1 MTTIYLMRH
10 SIALKNI
17 NNDYN
22 NDSLQLQ
29 NEKMPLSIEG
39 EELASNI
46 SKEEELQ
53 SIDVVISSNYVRA
66 MSTAKY
72 ISNANNVNLIVNS
85 AFGERKFGINSWDE
99 LPSDFGLRQN
109 NDENYK
115 VGDGESQKEVRERV
129 YKALMDVIDKYKDKR
144 IVIVS
149 HGSAILW
156 LLKQWCDID
165 LKNKCIIFNDKLI
178 LYDNI
183 FNCTTFNGKFIKKL
197 RKDNNL
203 TQDEL
208 AKKLG
213 VTYQAVS
220 KWENGKSI
228 PDIAILKTISELFN
242 VNIDELLEG
251 SVKNKK
257 KLNKK
262 IFIPITVLGIC
273 VVLIFV
279 FFVVHKETYE
289 FKVLETDSND
299 FDVSGVLAFSPD
311 KSSIYISS
319 IDYNNSDD
327 DTEYKSLSC
336 NLYDVNGDAKT
347 KISSCE
353 SENSDVETLNELLN
367 SIDFTVDD
375 YASSCRLFKTNQL
388 VLEIKAISV
397 DDKTVTYEV
406 PLSFDDDCLDSTNS

>member
-1 MTTIYLMRH
+1 MV
-10 SIALKNI
+10 LKDI

-22 NDSLQLQ
+22 NESLQLQ

-46 SKEEELQ
+46 SKESELQ
-53 SIDVVISSNYVRA
+53 NIDVVISSNYVRA

-183 FNCTTFNGKFIKKL
+183 FNCTTFKLEFDNKKL
-197 RKDNNL
+197 
-203 TQDEL
+203 
-208 AKKLG
+208 
-213 VTYQAVS
+213 
-220 KWENGKSI
+220 
-228 PDIAILKTISELFN
+228 
-242 VNIDELLEG
+242 VNIE
-251 SVKNKK
+251 K
-257 KLNKK
+257 
-262 IFIPITVLGIC
+262 
-273 VVLIFV
+273 V
-279 FFVVHKETYE
+279 F
-289 FKVLETDSND
+289 
-299 FDVSGVLAFSPD
+299 
-311 KSSIYISS
+311 
-319 IDYNNSDD
+319 
-327 DTEYKSLSC
+327 
-336 NLYDVNGDAKT
+336 
-347 KISSCE
+347 
-353 SENSDVETLNELLN
+353 
-367 SIDFTVDD
+367 
-375 YASSCRLFKTNQL
+375 
-388 VLEIKAISV
+388 
-397 DDKTVTYEV
+397 
-406 PLSFDDDCLDSTNS
+406 